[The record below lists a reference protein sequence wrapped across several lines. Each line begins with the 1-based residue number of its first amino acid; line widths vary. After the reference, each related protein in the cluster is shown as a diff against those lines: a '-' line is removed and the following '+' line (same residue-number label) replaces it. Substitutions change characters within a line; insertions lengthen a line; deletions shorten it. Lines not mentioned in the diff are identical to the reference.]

1 MLEELMK
8 LVQEHGQ
15 QAVVNNSAVPNEHNE
30 GIMQE
35 AGSSIMSMVQNMMGS
50 GQGAQIAQA
59 AADPNHPAAQ
69 QMQSGFMNSIM
80 QKFGIDASTAQ
91 NVASSLLP
99 KVLGAFSSQN
109 AAGQQEEGGLGS
121 MFKKLTGL

>member
-1 MLEELMK
+1 MFEELMK

-15 QAVVNNSAVPNEHNE
+15 QSVVNNPDVPNEHNE

-35 AGSSIMSMVQNMMGS
+35 AGNSVMSMVKNMMSS
-50 GQGAQIAQA
+50 GQGAQIAEA

-69 QMQSGFMNSIM
+69 QMQSGFMDSIM
-80 QKFGIDASTAQ
+80 QKFGIDASAAQ
-91 NVASSLLP
+91 NIASSLLP
-99 KVLGAFSSQN
+99 KVMGAFSSQN